1 MENKKK
7 GGRPPLAPG
16 QHRERMM
23 ISMRPQDIEALNQ
36 LAGRE
41 GMTRSELVRM
51 ILLKYLKSV

>member
-1 MENKKK
+1 
-7 GGRPPLAPG
+7 
-16 QHRERMM
+16 M

-36 LAGRE
+36 LARRE

>member
-1 MENKKK
+1 
-7 GGRPPLAPG
+7 
-16 QHRERMM
+16 MM

-36 LAGRE
+36 LARRE